1 MSNDDNGDNDL
12 ARQKRERGFKQE
24 DERFAKAEAARLE
37 WAWAFP
43 LGISFGCVLGY
54 DNVNEAVAYSACAR
68 ERQRGPC

>member
-1 MSNDDNGDNDL
+1 MSNDDDGDNDL

-43 LGISFGCVLGY
+43 LGILSG
-54 DNVNEAVAYSACAR
+54 ASWAMTT
-68 ERQRGPC
+68 